1 MIRKVLLFATAA
13 AIMVVMVTAALAYEV
28 PNDIVLERPKN
39 NKKLNEWVD
48 KVKFPH
54 GFHAIR
60 VSCNKCHHKE
70 SDKTLGEFV
79 PCRQCHTDD
88 DPTEASG
95 FYRAWH
101 TAGPPSCLGCH
112 TQMRTE
118 GGKNPVGCTT
128 ACHKPR

>member
-1 MIRKVLLFATAA
+1 MSRRFFVCIAALVFA
-13 AIMVVMVTAALAYEV
+13 VVTVAAALAYDV
-28 PNDIVLERPKN
+28 PDTIILERPKGN
-39 NKKLNEWVD
+39 RELSVWVK

-60 VSCNKCHHKE
+60 VSCQKCHHKE
-70 SDKTLGEFV
+70 SDETLGEFV
-79 PCRQCHTDD
+79 GCRQCHSGD
-88 DPTEASG
+88 DPKDPTG

-101 TAGPPSCLGCH
+101 SEGPPSCLGCH

-128 ACHKPR
+128 ACHKPE